1 MVGNFRPR
9 EVWHHLGYA
18 IVTSASRTD
27 LQKIT
32 SSAFPG
38 YYVTVIYP

>member
-18 IVTSASRTD
+18 IVTSAITD